1 MMIPPSYM
9 EASELSRPQETQ
21 AAAMHCRQGQ
31 LGLQYLGLKM
41 VFPQS
46 TQGWWVIL
54 SILSTSTPSSS
65 EVLQCYTT
73 TVLQSLFTK

>member
-1 MMIPPSYM
+1 
-9 EASELSRPQETQ
+9 
-21 AAAMHCRQGQ
+21 MHCRQGQ
-31 LGLQYLGLKM
+31 LGFQYLGLEM

-54 SILSTSTPSSS
+54 SVLSTSTLWQS

-73 TVLQSLFTK
+73 SVLQFVFTK